1 MSRLRNVTPK
11 FSDQEL
17 FYLAEKFGTP
27 YFLIDEAALRRSV
40 SELEQAYQKF
50 KGPFRVAYS
59 IKANYNPSVI
69 KTFVS
74 EGIMFDLTAS
84 NEIYFLLK
92 CGGSPENVIYTSIT
106 ETMAEYEQVMKVGVR
121 KIVVS
126 SYSGLLNLIEAR
138 AKVGEEVEVLIR
150 VNPEVSVKAELR
162 FSIKH
167 GKFGVPLDSANEDSA
182 MSLLRK
188 VLASPGMSFEG
199 FHFHLGSQIE
209 DPSCFAVALEKLES
223 FILGARRELGDFPVR
238 TIDIGG
244 GLPAPYG
251 KVVPS
256 ASDFSAPVLEQLNSI
271 IESLGK
277 KFTLIVESG
286 RFLSAESTV
295 MVSRVV
301 NVKKFDETKY
311 VYLDAGYHNLLDSAL
326 LKHEYPVEVIPGG
339 SASPRKT
346 ILSGRL
352 CDALDIFPTSQRSKL
367 GGAEPGKLVVFR
379 DVGAYSFVL
388 GSQFHCQ
395 PKPYILMRTTQGNHV
410 VVRKGQDLDELFREE
425 GGDLPASRF
434 SSGRH

>member
-1 MSRLRNVTPK
+1 VSRQRNVTPK

-27 YFLIDEAALRRSV
+27 YFLIDEAALRRTV
-40 SELEQAYQKF
+40 SELEQAYQRF
-50 KGPFRVAYS
+50 KGPFRMAYS

-69 KTFVS
+69 RTFVS

-84 NEIYFLLK
+84 NELYFLLK

-106 ETMAEYEQVMKVGVR
+106 ETMAEYEQVMKFGVR

-126 SYSGLLNLIEAR
+126 SYHGLLNLIEAR
-138 AKVGEEVEVLIR
+138 TRVGEDVEVLIR
-150 VNPEVSVKAELR
+150 INPEVSVKAELR

-167 GKFGVPLDSANEDSA
+167 GKFGVPLDSADEDSA
-182 MSLLRK
+182 LSLLRK
-188 VLASPGMSFEG
+188 ILSTQGMRFEG

-209 DPSCFAVALEKLES
+209 DPSCYAVALEKLES

-251 KVVPS
+251 KSVPS
-256 ASDFSAPVLEQLNSI
+256 PDDFSSQVLEQLNSVV
-271 IESLGK
+271 ESLGD

-286 RFLSAESTV
+286 RFLSAESTI
-295 MVSRVV
+295 MVSRIV

-339 SASPRKT
+339 SSSPRKT
-346 ILSGRL
+346 VLSGRL
-352 CDALDIFPTSQRSKL
+352 CDALDIFPTSSRSKL
-367 GGAEPGKLVVFR
+367 AGAEPGKLVVFR
-379 DVGAYSFVL
+379 DVGAYSFVI

-395 PKPYILMRTTQGNHV
+395 PKPYILMRTTQGSHI
-410 VVRKGQDLDELFREE
+410 VVRKGQDLDELFSEE
-425 GGDLPASRF
+425 GGDLTN
-434 SSGRH
+434 HKTQ

>member
-1 MSRLRNVTPK
+1 VTPK

-27 YFLIDEAALRRSV
+27 YFLIDEAALRRTV

-50 KGPFRVAYS
+50 NGPFRMAYS

-84 NEIYFLLK
+84 NELYFLLK

-106 ETMAEYEQVMKVGVR
+106 ETSAEYEQVVKLGVR

-126 SYSGLLNLIEAR
+126 SFNGLLNLTEAR
-138 AKVGEEVEVLIR
+138 SRAGEEVEVLIR
-150 VNPEVSVKAELR
+150 INPEVSVKAELR

-182 MSLLRK
+182 LSLLRRI
-188 VLASPGMSFEG
+188 LSTPGMSFEG

-209 DPSCFAVALEKLES
+209 DPSCYAVALEKLEG

-251 KVVPS
+251 KSVPS
-256 ASDFSAPVLEQLNSI
+256 PADFSEQVLQRLNSLV
-271 IESLGK
+271 ESLGE

-286 RFLSAESTV
+286 RFLSAESTI

-311 VYLDAGYHNLLDSAL
+311 VYVDAGYHNLLDSAL
-326 LKHEYPVEVIPGG
+326 LKHEYPLEVIPGG
-339 SASPRKT
+339 STSPRKT

-352 CDALDIFPTSQRSKL
+352 CDALDIFPTSSRSKL

-379 DVGAYSFVL
+379 DVGAYSFVI

-395 PKPYILMRTTQGNHV
+395 PKPYILMRTRRGNHV
-410 VVRKGQDLDELFREE
+410 VVRKGQNLDELFSEE
-425 GGDLPASRF
+425 GGDLANPKLQ
-434 SSGRH
+434 

>member
-1 MSRLRNVTPK
+1 VSRLRQVTPK

-27 YFLIDEAALRRSV
+27 YFLIDEAALRKSV
-40 SELEQAYQKF
+40 DELKHAYQRF
-50 KGPFRVAYS
+50 NGQFRAAYS
-59 IKANYNPSVI
+59 MKANYNPSVI

-84 NEIYFLLK
+84 NELYFLLK
-92 CGGSPENVIYTSIT
+92 CGGAPENVIYTSIT
-106 ETMAEYEQVMKVGVR
+106 ETTGEYEQVIALGVR

-126 SYSGLLNLIEAR
+126 SYSGLLNLIG
-138 AKVGEEVEVLIR
+138 AKTRTGEDVEVLIR

-182 MSLLRK
+182 LSLLRTI
-188 VLASPGMSFEG
+188 LSTGGMRFGG

-209 DPSCFAVALEKLES
+209 DPSCFAVALEKLEG
-223 FILGARRELGDFPVR
+223 FILGARRELGSFPIA

-256 ASDFSAPVLEQLNSI
+256 AADFSAQVLERLNSMG
-271 IESLGK
+271 ESLGE

-286 RFLSAESTV
+286 RYLSAESTIL
-295 MVSRVV
+295 VSRVV

-311 VYLDAGYHNLLDSAL
+311 VYVDAGYHNLLDSAL
-326 LKHEYPVEVIPGG
+326 LKHEYPVEVVPGG
-339 SASPRKT
+339 TSSPRKT

-352 CDALDIFPTSQRSKL
+352 CDALDIFPTSSRSKL
-367 GGAEPGKLVVFR
+367 GGAQAGKLVVFR

-395 PKPYILMRTTQGNHV
+395 PKPFILMRTTQGDHV
-410 VVRKGQDLDELFREE
+410 VVRKGQGLDDLFVEE
-425 GGDLPASRF
+425 GGYLNNEKVR
-434 SSGRH
+434 

>member
-1 MSRLRNVTPK
+1 MSRTRNVTPK

-27 YFLIDEAALRRSV
+27 YFLIDEAALRRTV

-50 KGPFRVAYS
+50 KGPFRMAYS

-84 NEIYFLLK
+84 NELYFLLK

-106 ETMAEYEQVMKVGVR
+106 ETMAEYEQIMKLGVR

-126 SYSGLLNLIEAR
+126 SYNGLLNLIEAR
-138 AKVGEEVEVLIR
+138 ARVSEDIEVLIR

-167 GKFGVPLDSANEDSA
+167 GKFGVPLDSADEDSA
-182 MSLLRK
+182 ISLLRK
-188 VLASPGMSFEG
+188 ILSTPGMTFDG
-199 FHFHLGSQIE
+199 FHFHLGSQID

-223 FILGARRELGDFPVR
+223 FVLGARRELGDFEVR

-251 KVVPS
+251 KSVPTAEDF
-256 ASDFSAPVLEQLNSI
+256 ASQLFEQLNSI
-271 IESLGK
+271 IESLGS

-286 RFLSAESTV
+286 RFLAAESTI

-301 NVKKFDETKY
+301 NVKRFQETKY
-311 VYLDAGYHNLLDSAL
+311 VYIDAGYHNLLDSAL

-339 SASPRKT
+339 SSSPRKT
-346 ILSGRL
+346 VLSGRL
-352 CDALDIFPTSQRSKL
+352 CDALDIFPISSRSKL

-379 DVGAYSFVL
+379 DVGAYSFVI

-410 VVRKGQDLDELFREE
+410 VVRKGHDLDELFSEE
-425 GGDLPASRF
+425 GGDLANLK
-434 SSGRH
+434 HQ

>member
-1 MSRLRNVTPK
+1 VSRPRNVTPK

-17 FYLAEKFGTP
+17 FHLAEKFGTP
-27 YFLIDEAALRRSV
+27 YFLIDEAALRTAV
-40 SELEQAYQKF
+40 SELEQAYQGF

-59 IKANYNPSVI
+59 MKANYNPSVI

-84 NEIYFLLK
+84 NEIHFLLK

-106 ETMAEYEQVMKVGVR
+106 ETMTEYEQVMNLGVR

-126 SYSGLLNLIEAR
+126 SYNGLLNLIEAR
-138 AKVGEEVEVLIR
+138 TRVGEQVDVLIR
-150 VNPEVSVKAELR
+150 VNPEVGVKAELR

-182 MSLLRK
+182 MSLLK
-188 VLASPGMSFEG
+188 TILGAPGLSFEG

-251 KVVPS
+251 KIVPN
-256 ASDFSAPVLEQLNSI
+256 ASDFSAQVLERLNSI

-295 MVSRVV
+295 LVSRVV
-301 NVKKFDETKY
+301 NVKKFDETRY
-311 VYLDAGYHNLLDSAL
+311 VYVDAGYHNLLDSAL
-326 LKHEYPVEVIPGG
+326 LKHEYPVEVVPGG
-339 SASPRKT
+339 TQSPRKT

-352 CDALDIFPTSQRSKL
+352 CDALDIFPTSSRSKL

-395 PKPYILMRTTQGNHV
+395 PKPYILMRTTQGNHM
-410 VVRKGQDLDELFREE
+410 VVRKGQDLDDLFREE
-425 GGDLPASRF
+425 GGDLPTKF
-434 SSGRH
+434 SNPRR